1 MVNPI
6 LSLPHAIDNNTPSNT
21 MTPAP
26 SLGTPDTSNHDCA
39 SASSVVRGGD
49 SVGLGKSRDY
59 GDKDSD
65 HESLDLDFSSEDEE
79 KEHMRPMRRVG
90 TQSKDYTD
98 EEERVIVRKFDR
110 KLVLFM
116 ALLYM
121 LSFLD
126 RSSQSLPCY
135 HSH

>member
-1 MVNPI
+1 MSFPNASP
-6 LSLPHAIDNNTPSNT
+6 DNTPLNT

-26 SLGTPDTSNHDCA
+26 TRSTPDTSNHDGA
-39 SASSVVRGGD
+39 SATSALRGGD
-49 SVGLGKSRDY
+49 SIELRKSRGY
-59 GDKDSD
+59 GDKQSD
-65 HESLDLDFSSEDEE
+65 HESLDFDFSSSEDEG
-79 KEHMRPMRRVG
+79 KEHMRPMRRVR

-98 EEERVIVRKFDR
+98 KEERVIVRKFDR

-126 RSSQSLPCY
+126 RSSQ
-135 HSH
+135 